1 MDVVWLKRDV
11 RLHDQVPLATAVA
24 SGRPFMLLFLYEPDQ
39 MKHESVHGSHVA
51 FVNEGLQEMEE
62 RLRQLAGG
70 SKDDRYLT
78 TMVAEATEAL
88 EKIHNARKIGRLLSH
103 QETGH
108 GVSFARDKRVSR
120 WCRAHGVEWQQVPQS
135 GVVRG
140 LSASRSTETAAGTC
154 ADSLWYATWLAHLES
169 FLQVDSIE
177 DPFQCA
183 ADGAIHAL
191 SKRLVVLPPAARSVN
206 GCDSSRANQPSP
218 KTEQASAGSFPTA
231 QDLGLPAD
239 RAGDRPSRQKGGES
253 EAMRI
258 LADFLQVRGE
268 RYSGGIS
275 SPNSG
280 WTACS
285 RLSPY
290 LAWGHISLRTVWQNV
305 EGKKLEAKGA
315 KWKRSLQ
322 AFIVRLQ
329 WRCNYCQ
336 RFEMRCWM
344 ETKNLCPAWEQL
356 QKDKTYMF
364 GDLSLLKGTSDKER
378 LDAFENGRTGYPM
391 VDACM
396 RCLLQTGWLNFRMRC
411 MLVSF
416 AIYNL
421 WLDWRSIAGHLARCF
436 LDYEPGIHYP
446 QLQMQAGTTGCDLRC
461 YSVLR
466 QAKDQDPK
474 GEFIRKYIPEL
485 RGLPGQE
492 ALEPWKLPVAK
503 LQSSGAASYPPRI
516 VDEAKSS
523 KGSKTAIAA
532 LQEWFQVEGQTGK
545 QPPPLD
551 SLLSSKQQKQAKSTA
566 PKGSAKTSS
575 DIAALLRGGAKAAK
589 RRKAHGDGEIE
600 PEAYS
605 DEDAEHEDGEF
616 VGLEMAA
623 AQHASPDSTSWS
635 CPRCTLINSATQTEC
650 DACCGPCPKAVPES
664 RHNGFGQLHS
674 GKRDAAID
682 LDD

>member
-11 RLHDQVPLATAVA
+11 RIHDHVPLATAVA
-24 SGRPFMLLFLYEPDQ
+24 GGRPFMLLFLYEPDQ
-39 MKHESVHGSHVA
+39 LKHESVHGSHVT
-51 FVNEGLQEMEE
+51 FVNEGLQDMEE
-62 RLRQLAGG
+62 TLRQLAGG
-70 SKDDRYLT
+70 TREDRYIT
-78 TMVAEATEAL
+78 TMLAEATEAL
-88 EKIHNARKIGRLLSH
+88 EELHKGRKIGRLLSH

-108 GVSFARDKRVSR
+108 EVSFARDKRVGR
-120 WCRAHGVEWQQVPQS
+120 WCRAHNVEWQQVPQS

-154 ADSLWYATWLAHLES
+154 ADSHWYATWLTHLES

-183 ADGAIHAL
+183 VDGAVNAL
-191 SKRLVVLPPAARSVN
+191 RKRLTVLPPAARSVN
-206 GCDSSRANQPSP
+206 SCDGSNVPSTVQATASS
-218 KTEQASAGSFPTA
+218 FLTA

-239 RAGDRPSRQKGGES
+239 RAGDRPYRQKGGES
-253 EAMRI
+253 EAMKI

-290 LAWGHISLRTVWQNV
+290 LAWGHISLRTIWQNV
-305 EGKKLEAKGA
+305 EGARQEAKGA

-322 AFIVRLQ
+322 AFLVRLQ

-344 ETKNLCPAWEQL
+344 ETRNLCSAWEQL
-356 QKDKTYMF
+356 RKDKTYMF

-416 AIYNL
+416 AIYNM

-461 YSVLR
+461 YSVVR

-474 GEFIRKYIPEL
+474 GEFITKYIPEL
-485 RGLPGQE
+485 RGLPGPE
-492 ALEPWKLPVAK
+492 ALEPWKLPAAK
-503 LQSSGAASYPPRI
+503 LQKSGAASYPPRI
-516 VDEAKSS
+516 VDEVKTS
-523 KGSKTAIAA
+523 KASKTAISA
-532 LQEWFQVEGQTGK
+532 LQGWFQAEGRRGT
-545 QPPPLD
+545 QPPQLE
-551 SLLSSKQQKQAKSTA
+551 SLLASKQQKQAQGSA
-566 PKGSAKTSS
+566 RKGSAGTSG
-575 DIAALLRGGAKAAK
+575 DIGVLLKEGAKSAK
-589 RRKAHGDGEIE
+589 RRRTQGEMGIE
-600 PEAYS
+600 PEANS
-605 DEDAEHEDGEF
+605 DEEAEHRVDGIA
-616 VGLEMAA
+616 GLEFAA
-623 AQHASPDSTSWS
+623 VPNSSSASGTWS
-635 CPRCTLINSATQTEC
+635 CPRCTLINSAARLEC
-650 DACCGPCPKAVPES
+650 DACSGPRPETVPES
-664 RHNGFGQLHS
+664 RHDGFRQLGSGQ
-674 GKRDAAID
+674 GDVPID